1 MRHSRKHMSS
11 FRLSTGTQK
20 HTQSVASQHP
30 IEDRKP
36 MADMAVAPTQIGLR
50 TLRLARDALITL
62 CSFTACTI
70 GRGRNDAI
78 AQSTG
83 TADAQREKG

>member
-1 MRHSRKHMSS
+1 
-11 FRLSTGTQK
+11 
-20 HTQSVASQHP
+20 
-30 IEDRKP
+30 